1 MPGVAHEQ
9 GLLVSLDFLKALLEL
24 ARDVVAG
31 EQTAT
36 PVVKEELG
44 KSALTELFEE
54 GRNDQT
60 PIIVERVVNDVDE
73 IVRYIRFDG
82 WQDTFAGERE
92 IKQALRKSLLK
103 YRLHQDLE
111 LFDRA
116 YTYIREYY

>member
-1 MPGVAHEQ
+1 M
-9 GLLVSLDFLKALLEL
+9 VSLDFLKALLEL

-44 KSALTELFEE
+44 KSALTKLFEE

-73 IVRYIRFDG
+73 IVRSGLY
-82 WQDTFAGERE
+82 
-92 IKQALRKSLLK
+92 L
-103 YRLHQDLE
+103 YP
-111 LFDRA
+111 
-116 YTYIREYY
+116 

>member
-1 MPGVAHEQ
+1 M
-9 GLLVSLDFLKALLEL
+9 VSLYFLKALLEL
-24 ARDVVAG
+24 ARDVVAA

-36 PVVKEELG
+36 PVVNEELG

-54 GRNDQT
+54 TRNDQT
-60 PIIVERVVNDVDE
+60 LIIVERAVNDIDG
-73 IVRYIRFDG
+73 IVRYVRFDG

-103 YRLHQDLE
+103 YRLLQDLE

>member
-1 MPGVAHEQ
+1 M
-9 GLLVSLDFLKALLEL
+9 VSLDFLKALLEL

-73 IVRYIRFDG
+73 IVRYVRFDG
-82 WQDTFAGERE
+82 WQGTFVGERK

-116 YTYIREYY
+116 YTSIREYY

>member
-1 MPGVAHEQ
+1 M
-9 GLLVSLDFLKALLEL
+9 VSLDFLKALLEL

-44 KSALTELFEE
+44 KSALTKLFEE

-73 IVRYIRFDG
+73 IVRYVRFDG

-111 LFDRA
+111 LFDWA
-116 YTYIREYY
+116 YTYIRKYY

>member
-1 MPGVAHEQ
+1 M
-9 GLLVSLDFLKALLEL
+9 VSLDFLKALLEL
-24 ARDVVAG
+24 ARDVVAA
-31 EQTAT
+31 EQTAK
-36 PVVKEELG
+36 PVIKEELG

-54 GRNDQT
+54 GRNDPT
-60 PIIVERVVNDVDE
+60 LIIVERVVKYVDE
-73 IVRYIRFDG
+73 IVRYIRYDG
-82 WQDTFAGERE
+82 WQDAFAGERE

>member
-1 MPGVAHEQ
+1 M
-9 GLLVSLDFLKALLEL
+9 VSLDFLKALLEL

-36 PVVKEELG
+36 RVVKEGLG
-44 KSALTELFEE
+44 KSALSELFEE
-54 GRNDQT
+54 GRNDHT
-60 PIIVERVVNDVDE
+60 PILVERVVHDVDE
-73 IVRYIRFDG
+73 IVRYVRFDG

-92 IKQALRKSLLK
+92 IKQGLRKSLLK